1 MATKLNLGTNIWTN
15 EAAVP
20 TATGAFADQ
29 YMTGGNEGIM
39 NSIITN
45 SSTISST
52 LHADL
57 ISKLTSN
64 SLTISNIRAIKVSA
78 GENGCITNM
87 TYTGG
92 DHQYCIAIAV
102 GADISITSHDMTG
115 KTAIGVSDFT
125 DAELV
130 HYTNAGDADT
140 LDNTLRSNEVTA
152 LETFTN
158 TAFILDVC
166 TPISYRSSGGAG
178 WVVWVGLSDTT
189 EAGLQTA
196 LADYVIS

>member
-1 MATKLNLGTNIWTN
+1 MATTLNLGTNIWADEST
-15 EAAVP
+15 VP

-29 YMTGGNEGIM
+29 YITGGSEGLM
-39 NSIITN
+39 NRLISD
-45 SSTISST
+45 SSAISSV

-57 ISKLTSN
+57 ISKLTVN
-64 SLTISNIRAIKVSA
+64 SLTISNIHGIKVSA
-78 GENGCITNM
+78 GDNGCITNI
-87 TYTGG
+87 TYTGA
-92 DHQYCIAIAV
+92 DHQHCIAIAV

-115 KTAIGVSDFT
+115 KTAIGVSDFS

-130 HYTNAGDADT
+130 HYTNSGDADT

-152 LETFTN
+152 TETFTN

-166 TPISYRSSGGAG
+166 TPISYRSSGGTG
-178 WVVWVGLSDTT
+178 WIVYVGLSDVT